1 MVLNI
6 IHEKHAWKLRKR
18 DGRQNRIPL
27 QHFTNS
33 FEKDTK
39 KINDRKNSIH
49 YSFHTLIM

>member
-39 KINDRKNSIH
+39 KLMIEKILFTIH
-49 YSFHTLIM
+49 FTY